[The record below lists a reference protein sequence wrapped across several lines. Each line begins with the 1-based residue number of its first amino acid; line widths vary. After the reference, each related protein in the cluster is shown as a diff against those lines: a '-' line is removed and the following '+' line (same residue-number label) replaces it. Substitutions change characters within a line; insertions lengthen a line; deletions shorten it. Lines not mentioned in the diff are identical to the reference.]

1 MVINFFPLSMDPNMD
16 SLRDNQL
23 KIEINGLKKE
33 WASSG
38 VKTRFLTVLISE
50 EGNGGYIG
58 EIDDRIAGIRRATN
72 LDQKSIFIIP
82 ANATPAELKEFVKS
96 LFSLLQPSVVEYYRD
111 LSKHARRKRN
121 RGTIPPPTAPPTTG
135 TSQTLSSQGWNVR
148 YEFKLGIFAE
158 FRQEMDAACRNY
170 ESAYETLFG
179 QEVFEN
185 IAGWNPR
192 FNDARLLGDALA
204 IRIIRCLLWTSQTT
218 SATRFWVDHR
228 LRTKDIVDRRGKG
241 SKSYGWEAWE
251 ARWSM
256 IMAQLIR
263 RAGVPFSSPEASDG
277 QAMHP
282 VIFNIPEK
290 SIPIGERVYP
300 WEQLHHEGYWLH
312 RSARHTMSRRLLAE
326 QIPSEDRV
334 PPGQSPASQVANKS
348 YLYDT
353 YLTPETHLEASG
365 PGQAGFDH
373 SGLILSTLRDALEE
387 FSKRHQTRKVESL
400 SLELAE
406 EYIRVGSWSEAY
418 SILQPRWSTLSWR
431 RAGWWHL
438 MESFAW
444 ALRESA
450 LRVQDSETVLRVDW
464 ELISKGKR
472 PSLVLV
478 LAETTKAHSTLQ
490 FSLHGQLGIMTST
503 KALKGLI

>member
-1 MVINFFPLSMDPNMD
+1 MN

-38 VKTRFLTVLISE
+38 AKTRFLTVLLSE
-50 EGNGGYIG
+50 EGDGGYAG
-58 EIDDRIAGIRRATN
+58 EIDDRIAGIRRATD
-72 LDQKSIFIIP
+72 LDQKSLFIIP
-82 ANATPAELKEFVKS
+82 PDASSSGLKDFVKS

-121 RGTIPPPTAPPTTG
+121 RGSIPPPTAPPTSG
-135 TSQTLSSQGWNVR
+135 TSKTLSSQGWNVR

-185 IAGWNPR
+185 IAGWNLR

-204 IRIIRCLLWTSQTT
+204 IRIIRCLLWTGQTT

-228 LRTKDIVDRRGKG
+228 LRTKDIVNRRGKG

-256 IMAQLIR
+256 AMAQLIR
-263 RAGVPFSSPEASDG
+263 RAGTSFSGSEASSD
-277 QAMHP
+277 QTMDSA
-282 VIFNIPEK
+282 IFKVPEK
-290 SIPIGERVYP
+290 SIPLGERVNP
-300 WEQLHHEGYWLH
+300 WEQLHHEGYWLY
-312 RSARHTMSRRLLAE
+312 RSVKHTMSRRLLAE
-326 QIPSEDRV
+326 QIPTEDRV

-353 YLTPETHLEASG
+353 YLAPETHLEASR

-373 SGLILSTLRDALEE
+373 SGLILDTLKDSLQE
-387 FSKRHQTRKVESL
+387 FSKRQQTRKVESL

-406 EYIRVGSWSEAY
+406 EYMRVGSWAEAHA
-418 SILQPRWSTLSWR
+418 ILQPLWSALSWR
-431 RAGWWHL
+431 QAGWWHL
-438 MESFAW
+438 MEKFAW

-450 LRVQDSETVLRVDW
+450 RQVEDSETVLRVDW
-464 ELISKGKR
+464 ELINKGKLLT
-472 PSLVLV
+472 LVLE
-478 LAETTKAHSTLQ
+478 LSEANEAYPTLQ
-490 FSLHGQLGIMTST
+490 FSRHGQPGIMTST
-503 KALKGLI
+503 KVLKGLIQHRRNHQ